1 MPLIRTPE
9 DRFTNIPDFPF
20 EPHYVEINGARIH
33 YLDEGSGKVILCL
46 HGEPSWSFLY
56 RKMIPILSQKHRA
69 IALDFIGFGR
79 SDKFTRR
86 REYTFKMHRDTLL
99 RFIERLNLDKI
110 NIVVQDWG
118 GLIGLRV
125 VSMIPER
132 FDRLIIMNTGLPT
145 GEESL
150 PLAFRLWRFFVKVV
164 PGLPIGRIL
173 RLGTAQPMS
182 PEVVSAYNAPF
193 PSRKYKQGARAWPL
207 MVPVKPMFEAAP
219 EMKKAREV
227 LSEWNKP
234 TLVMFSDRDPITRGA
249 DRFFRELVPTAKD
262 QPEIVIKG
270 AGHFLQEDKGEE
282 IAQHILDFIERTL
295 L

>member
-9 DRFTNIPDFPF
+9 DRFANIPDFPF

-33 YLDEGSGKVILCL
+33 YLDEGSGKVILCV

-79 SDKFTRR
+79 SDKFTKR
-86 REYTFKMHRDTLL
+86 REYTFKMHRDTLV

-150 PLAFRLWRFFVKVV
+150 PLAFGLWRFFVKVV
-164 PGLPIGRIL
+164 PSLPIGRIL
-173 RLGTAQPMS
+173 RFGTVQPMS

-249 DRFFRELVPTAKD
+249 DRFFRELIPTAKD